1 MTARPS
7 LEVVMRGT
15 AIAQHGAVTRDQL
28 IAAGFTPRMITRRI
42 EQGRLVLLHRGVY
55 RIGLYD
61 GPHTGVMAAVLACG
75 SGAFASHRTAAALWE
90 LLPGDAWLLVDVT
103 VPGRDA
109 GRRPGIHCRRVAG
122 MLPEELTRQ
131 HGVPVT
137 TPTRTLLDL
146 AGVGLRPRVLEQ
158 AVAKAERLGLTTA
171 AALLAALEWHGPRP
185 GVRLLRSIATR
196 SDGRMFVRSEAEEQ
210 LLALVR
216 RGGLPAPEVN
226 GRVAGHEVDFAW
238 VVQRLIVEV
247 DGYAFHGARSS
258 FESDRRRDL
267 ELAAAG
273 FRVIR
278 VSWRQI
284 TREPHAV
291 LGRIALAVGQ
301 GSSR

>member
-247 DGYAFHGARSS
+247 DGYAFHGGRSS

-301 GSSR
+301 GTSR